1 MIGTII
7 SSFIT
12 IITIFYIWNN
22 WSEIKLNWKE
32 KRVWII
38 LILTTL
44 ISIFNYFNT
53 NQLIKTIIITLI
65 FIIVY
70 KFLFRVQLRQS
81 IAGPLISQVLY
92 FTIETIFIIV
102 MISIFGN
109 SVQDFVSNYFGS
121 FVANTTISIGV
132 LFVSKLKIIKKLCNF
147 FGSIILKLDE
157 TIVIFLSIM
166 VVFLFNIFTL
176 NALDILNPEMLM
188 IISLSISIISFVLIC
203 MYFKAKDDYYKI
215 NDKYNSSLE
224 SLKELENALTNH
236 RIDNHENRNHLMT
249 IRNMTTSK
257 KIIKFIDTILDNKLK
272 DDKNVSKETD
282 IVPAGGLR
290 GLVYSKLLLMN
301 SKKIDYELDV
311 ASSVRIVDIL
321 DYGNETMLD
330 ICKIIGI
337 FLDNAIEEVD
347 TIEDKYIV
355 IEMYLEEDVFIINIT
370 NTFDNTK
377 NKDNI
382 YKAGVST
389 KGGNH
394 GYGLSLVKKLV
405 HHNKQLKTYHEI
417 NEDQFTQVLKIYK

>member
-12 IITIFYIWNN
+12 IMTIFYIWNN
-22 WSEIKLNWKE
+22 WSEEKLNLKE

-38 LILTTL
+38 LIITTL
-44 ISIFNYFNT
+44 ISILNYFNT

-70 KFLFRVQLRQS
+70 KFLFKVQLRQS

-92 FTIETIFIIV
+92 LTIETFFIIV

-121 FVANTTISIGV
+121 FVANITISIGV
-132 LFVSKLKIIKKLCNF
+132 LIVSKLKIIKKLYYY
-147 FGSIILKLDE
+147 FGNIILKLDE
-157 TIVIFLSIM
+157 TMVIFLSIM

-176 NALDILNPEMLM
+176 NALDILSPEMLM

-203 MYFKAKDDYYKI
+203 IYFKAKDDYYKM

-272 DDKNVSKETD
+272 DDKNISKETD
-282 IVPAGGLR
+282 IIPAGGLR

-301 SKKIDYELDV
+301 SKEIEYELDV
-311 ASSVRIVDIL
+311 ANSVRIVDIL
-321 DYGNETMLD
+321 DYGNDTMLD
-330 ICKIIGI
+330 ICKIVGI

-347 TIEDKYIV
+347 NLEDKYIV
-355 IEMYLEEDVFIINIT
+355 IEMYLEEDVLTITIT

-377 NKDNI
+377 CKDNI
-382 YKAGVST
+382 YKAGIST

-405 HHNKQLKTYHEI
+405 HKNKKLKTRHEI
-417 NEDQFTQVLKIYK
+417 NDDEFTQILKIYK

>member
-32 KRVWII
+32 KRVWMI

-81 IAGPLISQVLY
+81 IAGPLISQILY

-132 LFVSKLKIIKKLCNF
+132 LFVSKLKIIKKLYNF
-147 FGSIILKLDE
+147 FESIILKLDE

-176 NALDILNPEMLM
+176 NALAILSPEMLM

-203 MYFKAKDDYYKI
+203 MFFKAKDDYYKM

-272 DDKNVSKETD
+272 DDKNISKETD
-282 IVPAGGLR
+282 IIPAGGLR

-301 SKKIDYELDV
+301 SKEIEYELDV
-311 ASSVRIVDIL
+311 ASSVRLVDIL
-321 DYGNETMLD
+321 DYGNDTMLD
-330 ICKIIGI
+330 ICKIVGI
-337 FLDNAIEEVD
+337 FLDNAIEEVE

-355 IEMYLEEDVFIINIT
+355 IEMYLEEDVLTITIT
-370 NTFDNTK
+370 NTFDNIK
-377 NKDNI
+377 CKDNI
-382 YKAGVST
+382 YKAGIST

-405 HHNKQLKTYHEI
+405 HNNKKLKTYHEI
-417 NEDQFTQVLKIYK
+417 NDSEFTQVLKIYK

>member
-32 KRVWII
+32 KRVWMI

-81 IAGPLISQVLY
+81 IAGPLISQILY

-132 LFVSKLKIIKKLCNF
+132 LFVSKLKIIKKLYNF
-147 FGSIILKLDE
+147 FESIILKLDE

-176 NALDILNPEMLM
+176 NALAILSPEMLM

-203 MYFKAKDDYYKI
+203 MFFKAKDDYYKM

-272 DDKNVSKETD
+272 DDKNISKETG
-282 IVPAGGLR
+282 IIPAGGLR

-301 SKKIDYELDV
+301 SKEIEYELDV
-311 ASSVRIVDIL
+311 ASSVRLVDIL
-321 DYGNETMLD
+321 DYGNDTMLD
-330 ICKIIGI
+330 ICKIVGI
-337 FLDNAIEEVD
+337 FLDNAIEEVE

-355 IEMYLEEDVFIINIT
+355 IEMYLEEDVLTITIT

-377 NKDNI
+377 CKDNI
-382 YKAGVST
+382 YKAGIST

-405 HHNKQLKTYHEI
+405 HNNKKLKTYHEI
-417 NEDQFTQVLKIYK
+417 NDSEFTQVLKIYK

>member
-1 MIGTII
+1 
-7 SSFIT
+7 
-12 IITIFYIWNN
+12 
-22 WSEIKLNWKE
+22 
-32 KRVWII
+32 
-38 LILTTL
+38 
-44 ISIFNYFNT
+44 
-53 NQLIKTIIITLI
+53 
-65 FIIVY
+65 
-70 KFLFRVQLRQS
+70 
-81 IAGPLISQVLY
+81 
-92 FTIETIFIIV
+92 

-132 LFVSKLKIIKKLCNF
+132 LFVSKLKIIKKLYNF
-147 FGSIILKLDE
+147 FESIILKLDE

-176 NALDILNPEMLM
+176 NALAILSPEMLM

-203 MYFKAKDDYYKI
+203 MFFKAKDDYYKM

-272 DDKNVSKETD
+272 DDKNISKETD
-282 IVPAGGLR
+282 IIPAGGLR

-301 SKKIDYELDV
+301 SKEIEYELDV
-311 ASSVRIVDIL
+311 ASSVRLVDIL
-321 DYGNETMLD
+321 DYGNDTMLD
-330 ICKIIGI
+330 ICKIVGI
-337 FLDNAIEEVD
+337 FLDNAIEEVE

-355 IEMYLEEDVFIINIT
+355 IEMYLEEDVLTITIT

-377 NKDNI
+377 CKDNI
-382 YKAGVST
+382 YKAGIST

-405 HHNKQLKTYHEI
+405 HNNKKLKTYHEI
-417 NEDQFTQVLKIYK
+417 NDSEFTQVLKIYK

>member
-1 MIGTII
+1 MIVDFII
-7 SSFIT
+7 AFLMVLIT
-12 IITIFYIWNN
+12 FNIWNG
-22 WSEIKLNWKE
+22 LALE
-32 KRVWII
+32 KFKWGSIRTWVYI
-38 LILTTL
+38 LITCILTL
-44 ISIFNYFNT
+44 INYYNT
-53 NQLIKTIIITLI
+53 NALLKFLSMTLI

-70 KFLFRVQLRQS
+70 KYLFKSKLKYS
-81 IAGPLISQVLY
+81 IVGPLITQTLFFVS
-92 FTIETIFIIV
+92 ESIFAIV
-102 MISIFGN
+102 MFLLLKNGVS
-109 SVQDFVSNYFGS
+109 DFVNDYFGS
-121 FVANTTISIGV
+121 VITNVIVSVIVIIISRFPII
-132 LFVSKLKIIKKLCNF
+132 KIINYKFTSN
-147 FGSIILKLDE
+147 IARIDE
-157 TIVIFLSIM
+157 ITVIFSSILI
-166 VVFLFNIFTL
+166 VYVYSIFALNIYYS
-176 NALDILNPEMLM
+176 LNPAILMLM
-188 IISLSISIISFVLIC
+188 SIIISLMSFILIL
-203 MYFKAKDDYYKI
+203 MFFKAKEDYYKI

-355 IEMYLEEDVFIINIT
+355 IEMYLDEDIFVINIT

-405 HHNKQLKTYHEI
+405 HHNKKLKTYHEI
-417 NEDQFTQVLKIYK
+417 NENQFTQVLKIYK

>member
-32 KRVWII
+32 KRVWMI

-81 IAGPLISQVLY
+81 IAGPLISQILY

-132 LFVSKLKIIKKLCNF
+132 LFVSKLKIIKKLYNF
-147 FGSIILKLDE
+147 FESIILKLDE

-176 NALDILNPEMLM
+176 NALAILSPEMLM

-203 MYFKAKDDYYKI
+203 MFFKAKDDYYKM

-272 DDKNVSKETD
+272 DDKNISKETD
-282 IVPAGGLR
+282 IIPAGGLR

-301 SKKIDYELDV
+301 SKEIEYELDV
-311 ASSVRIVDIL
+311 ASSVRLVDIL
-321 DYGNETMLD
+321 DYGNDTMLD
-330 ICKIIGI
+330 ICKIVGI
-337 FLDNAIEEVD
+337 FLDNAIEEVE

-355 IEMYLEEDVFIINIT
+355 IEMYLEEDVLTITIT

-377 NKDNI
+377 CKDNI
-382 YKAGVST
+382 YKDGIST

-405 HHNKQLKTYHEI
+405 HNNKKLKTYHEI
-417 NEDQFTQVLKIYK
+417 NDSEFTQVLKIYK

>member
-32 KRVWII
+32 KRVWMI

-81 IAGPLISQVLY
+81 IAGPLISQILY

-132 LFVSKLKIIKKLCNF
+132 LFVSKLKIIKKLYNF
-147 FGSIILKLDE
+147 FESIILKLDE

-176 NALDILNPEMLM
+176 NALAILSPEMLM

-203 MYFKAKDDYYKI
+203 MFFKAKDDYYKM

-257 KIIKFIDTILDNKLK
+257 KIIKFIDTILNNKLK
-272 DDKNVSKETD
+272 DDKNISKETD
-282 IVPAGGLR
+282 IIPAGGLR

-301 SKKIDYELDV
+301 SKEIEYELDV
-311 ASSVRIVDIL
+311 ASSVRLVDIL
-321 DYGNETMLD
+321 DYGNDTMLD
-330 ICKIIGI
+330 ICKIVGI
-337 FLDNAIEEVD
+337 FLDNAIEEVE

-355 IEMYLEEDVFIINIT
+355 IEMYLEEDVLTITIT

-377 NKDNI
+377 CKDNI
-382 YKAGVST
+382 YKAGIST

-405 HHNKQLKTYHEI
+405 HNNKKLKTYHEI
-417 NEDQFTQVLKIYK
+417 NDSEFTQVLKIYK

>member
-32 KRVWII
+32 KRVWMI

-81 IAGPLISQVLY
+81 IAGPLISQILY

-132 LFVSKLKIIKKLCNF
+132 LFVSKLKIIKKLYNF
-147 FGSIILKLDE
+147 FESIILKLDE

-176 NALDILNPEMLM
+176 NALAILSPEMLM

-203 MYFKAKDDYYKI
+203 MFFKAKDDYYKM

-272 DDKNVSKETD
+272 DDKNISKETD
-282 IVPAGGLR
+282 IIPAGGLR

-301 SKKIDYELDV
+301 SKEIEYELDV
-311 ASSVRIVDIL
+311 ASSVRLVDIL
-321 DYGNETMLD
+321 DYGNDTMLD
-330 ICKIIGI
+330 ICKIVGI
-337 FLDNAIEEVD
+337 FLDNAIEEVE

-355 IEMYLEEDVFIINIT
+355 IEMYLEEDVLTITIT

-377 NKDNI
+377 CKDNI
-382 YKAGVST
+382 YKAGIST

-405 HHNKQLKTYHEI
+405 HNNKKLKTYHEI
-417 NEDQFTQVLKIYK
+417 NDSEFTQILKIYK

>member
-32 KRVWII
+32 KRVWMI

-81 IAGPLISQVLY
+81 IAGPLISQILY

-132 LFVSKLKIIKKLCNF
+132 LFVSKLKIIKKLYNF
-147 FGSIILKLDE
+147 FESIILKLDE

-176 NALDILNPEMLM
+176 NALAILSPEMLM

-203 MYFKAKDDYYKI
+203 MFFKAKDDYYKM

-272 DDKNVSKETD
+272 DDKNISKETD
-282 IVPAGGLR
+282 IIPAGGLR

-301 SKKIDYELDV
+301 SKEIEYELDV
-311 ASSVRIVDIL
+311 ASSVRLVDIL
-321 DYGNETMLD
+321 DYSNDTMLD
-330 ICKIIGI
+330 ICKIVGI
-337 FLDNAIEEVD
+337 FLDNAIEEVE

-355 IEMYLEEDVFIINIT
+355 IEMYLEEDVLTITIT

-377 NKDNI
+377 CKDNI
-382 YKAGVST
+382 YKAGIST

-405 HHNKQLKTYHEI
+405 HNNKKLKTYHEI
-417 NEDQFTQVLKIYK
+417 NDSEFTQVLKIYK

>member
-12 IITIFYIWNN
+12 IMTIFYIWNN
-22 WSEIKLNWKE
+22 WSEEKLNLKE

-38 LILTTL
+38 LIITTL
-44 ISIFNYFNT
+44 ISILNYFNT

-70 KFLFRVQLRQS
+70 KFLFKVQLRQS

-92 FTIETIFIIV
+92 LTIETFFIIV

-121 FVANTTISIGV
+121 FVANITISIGV
-132 LFVSKLKIIKKLCNF
+132 LIVSKLKIIKKLYYY
-147 FGSIILKLDE
+147 FGNIILKLDE
-157 TIVIFLSIM
+157 TMVIFLSIM

-176 NALDILNPEMLM
+176 NALDILSPEMLM

-203 MYFKAKDDYYKI
+203 MYFKAKDDYYKM

-272 DDKNVSKETD
+272 DDKNISKETD
-282 IVPAGGLR
+282 IIPAGGLR

-301 SKKIDYELDV
+301 SKEIEYELDV
-311 ASSVRIVDIL
+311 ANSVRIVDIL
-321 DYGNETMLD
+321 DYGNDTMLD
-330 ICKIIGI
+330 ICKIVGI

-347 TIEDKYIV
+347 NLEDKYIV
-355 IEMYLEEDVFIINIT
+355 IEMYLEEDVLTITIT

-377 NKDNI
+377 CKDNI
-382 YKAGVST
+382 YKAGIST

-405 HHNKQLKTYHEI
+405 HKNKKLKTRHEI
-417 NEDQFTQVLKIYK
+417 NDDEFTQILKIYK

>member
-12 IITIFYIWNN
+12 IMTIFYIWNN
-22 WSEIKLNWKE
+22 WSEEKLNLKE

-38 LILTTL
+38 LIITTL
-44 ISIFNYFNT
+44 ISILNYFNT

-70 KFLFRVQLRQS
+70 KFLFKVQLRQS

-92 FTIETIFIIV
+92 LTIETFFIIV

-121 FVANTTISIGV
+121 FVANITISIGV
-132 LFVSKLKIIKKLCNF
+132 LIVSKLKIIKKLYYY
-147 FGSIILKLDE
+147 FGYIILKLDE
-157 TIVIFLSIM
+157 TMVIFLSIM

-176 NALDILNPEMLM
+176 NALDILSPEMLM

-203 MYFKAKDDYYKI
+203 MYFKAKDDYYKM

-272 DDKNVSKETD
+272 DDKNISKETD
-282 IVPAGGLR
+282 IIPAGGLR

-301 SKKIDYELDV
+301 SKEIEYELDV
-311 ASSVRIVDIL
+311 ANSVRIVDIL
-321 DYGNETMLD
+321 DYGNDTMLD
-330 ICKIIGI
+330 ICKIVGI

-347 TIEDKYIV
+347 NLEDKYIV
-355 IEMYLEEDVFIINIT
+355 IEMYLEEDVLTITIT

-377 NKDNI
+377 CKDNI
-382 YKAGVST
+382 YKAGIST

-405 HHNKQLKTYHEI
+405 HKNKKLKTRHEI
-417 NEDQFTQVLKIYK
+417 NDDEFTQILKIYK

>member
-1 MIGTII
+1 MIEAFI
-7 SSFIT
+7 SST
-12 IITIFYIWNN
+12 IMILASFYIWNRWN
-22 WSEIKLNWKE
+22 DRKINFKSIK
-32 KRVWII
+32 VWGLLLITIAATTINYYNSNNLLKII
-38 LILTTL
+38 
-44 ISIFNYFNT
+44 N
-53 NQLIKTIIITLI
+53 ITLI
-65 FIIVY
+65 FIVVY
-70 KFLFRVQLRQS
+70 KYLLDVDLKHSIIGPIMSQFICFIAEFLFLIGDMLFFDVNVNKIVNNCFGSLIANLIIAIIMIMFSRIRYLKKLYNKLSMITNRFDEIHVLMLS
-81 IAGPLISQVLY
+81 ILGVIIYNIFAANIYYELNPQILMFMSVLISIL
-92 FTIETIFIIV
+92 
-102 MISIFGN
+102 
-109 SVQDFVSNYFGS
+109 S
-121 FVANTTISIGV
+121 F
-132 LFVSKLKIIKKLCNF
+132 
-147 FGSIILKLDE
+147 
-157 TIVIFLSIM
+157 
-166 VVFLFNIFTL
+166 
-176 NALDILNPEMLM
+176 AL
-188 IISLSISIISFVLIC
+188 VC
-203 MYFKAKDDYYKI
+203 MFFKAKDDYYKI

-405 HHNKQLKTYHEI
+405 HHNKKLKTYHEI

>member
-12 IITIFYIWNN
+12 IMTIFYIWNN
-22 WSEIKLNWKE
+22 WSEEKLNLKE

-38 LILTTL
+38 LIITTL
-44 ISIFNYFNT
+44 ISILNYFNT

-70 KFLFRVQLRQS
+70 KFLFKVQLRQS

-92 FTIETIFIIV
+92 LTIETFFIIV

-121 FVANTTISIGV
+121 FVANITISIGV
-132 LFVSKLKIIKKLCNF
+132 LIVSKLKIIKKLYYY
-147 FGSIILKLDE
+147 FGNIILKLDE
-157 TIVIFLSIM
+157 TMVIFLSIM

-176 NALDILNPEMLM
+176 NALDILSPEMFM

-203 MYFKAKDDYYKI
+203 MYFKAKDDYYKM

-272 DDKNVSKETD
+272 DDKNISKETD
-282 IVPAGGLR
+282 IIPAGGLR

-301 SKKIDYELDV
+301 SKEIEYELDV
-311 ASSVRIVDIL
+311 ANSVRIVDIL
-321 DYGNETMLD
+321 DYGNDTMLD
-330 ICKIIGI
+330 ICKIVGI

-347 TIEDKYIV
+347 NLEDKYIV
-355 IEMYLEEDVFIINIT
+355 IEMYLEEDVLTITIT

-377 NKDNI
+377 CKDNI
-382 YKAGVST
+382 YKAGIST

-405 HHNKQLKTYHEI
+405 HKNKKLKTRHEI
-417 NEDQFTQVLKIYK
+417 NDDEFTQILKIYK

>member
-32 KRVWII
+32 KRVWMI

-81 IAGPLISQVLY
+81 IAGPLISQILY

-132 LFVSKLKIIKKLCNF
+132 LFVSKLKIIKKLYNF
-147 FGSIILKLDE
+147 FESIILKLDE

-176 NALDILNPEMLM
+176 NALAILSPEMLM

-203 MYFKAKDDYYKI
+203 MFFKAKDDYYKM

-272 DDKNVSKETD
+272 DDKNISKETD
-282 IVPAGGLR
+282 IIPAGGLR

-301 SKKIDYELDV
+301 SKEIEYELDV
-311 ASSVRIVDIL
+311 ASSVRLVDIL
-321 DYGNETMLD
+321 DYGNDTMLD
-330 ICKIIGI
+330 ICKIVGI
-337 FLDNAIEEVD
+337 FLDNAIEEVE

-355 IEMYLEEDVFIINIT
+355 IEMYLEEDVLTITIT

-377 NKDNI
+377 CKDNI
-382 YKAGVST
+382 YKAGIST

-405 HHNKQLKTYHEI
+405 HNNKKLKTYHEI
-417 NEDQFTQVLKIYK
+417 NDSEFTQVLKIYK

>member
-1 MIGTII
+1 M
-7 SSFIT
+7 F
-12 IITIFYIWNN
+12 
-22 WSEIKLNWKE
+22 
-32 KRVWII
+32 
-38 LILTTL
+38 
-44 ISIFNYFNT
+44 
-53 NQLIKTIIITLI
+53 
-65 FIIVY
+65 
-70 KFLFRVQLRQS
+70 
-81 IAGPLISQVLY
+81 
-92 FTIETIFIIV
+92 
-102 MISIFGN
+102 
-109 SVQDFVSNYFGS
+109 
-121 FVANTTISIGV
+121 
-132 LFVSKLKIIKKLCNF
+132 
-147 FGSIILKLDE
+147 
-157 TIVIFLSIM
+157 
-166 VVFLFNIFTL
+166 
-176 NALDILNPEMLM
+176 
-188 IISLSISIISFVLIC
+188 
-203 MYFKAKDDYYKI
+203 FKAKDDYYKI

-224 SLKELENALTNH
+224 SLRELENALTNH

-370 NTFDNTK
+370 NTFDNAK

-405 HHNKQLKTYHEI
+405 HQNKQLQTYHEI